1 MQGSPFTTPSYL
13 SNSGGSPIE
22 HRATPWTRQK
32 SFNLKDDV
40 QSEEKLK
47 KFLSD
52 TDTKMVE
59 AAGKTALASQG
70 FMTPPPT
77 IRGVATNAPA
87 SPVHT
92 PVSLSTPRG
101 TPVRTLRMSPSQKG
115 ITPPKKG
122 GENELPSPM
131 SLEEVTEGLNLLG
144 VLPYIDQW
152 RDALRQWFSEVLLN
166 PLVYKIDSSHLQV
179 CSTSLLLFFA
189 ILLLTTLIMIF
200 TFCGTHMAAL
210 WFTF

>member
-1 MQGSPFTTPSYL
+1 MGSP
-13 SNSGGSPIE
+13 
-22 HRATPWTRQK
+22 RATPWSRHK

-59 AAGKTALASQG
+59 SVGMTAGAAQG

-77 IRGVATNAPA
+77 IRGVATTATTP
-87 SPVHT
+87 SPVNAS
-92 PVSLSTPRG
+92 VSLSTPLS

-122 GENELPSPM
+122 ESELPGPM
-131 SLEEVTEGLNLLG
+131 SLEEVSEGLNLLG
-144 VLPYIDQW
+144 ILPYIDQW
-152 RDALRQWFSEVLLN
+152 RDALRQWFSEVLLA
-166 PLVYKIDSSHLQV
+166 PLVCKIDSSHLQV
-179 CSTSLLLFFA
+179 CALSWELFP
-189 ILLLTTLIMIF
+189 
-200 TFCGTHMAAL
+200 
-210 WFTF
+210 